1 MIWSCQRESDGETGN
16 LAADIKAELSA
27 AVPECPGVSGEIAQ
41 AVEAFI
47 LEHHRNEAM
56 ASEYVLL
63 LIARALWAVGEEK
76 AACRFIEAK
85 GAEWRVAPSFVE
97 AAMARDLSVPHW
109 HALLG
114 SRAVRSAATL
124 TRGAIWIVD
133 MRRLM
138 DAERGSLELTVFR
151 MVHAVMDRI
160 AGVWDHSRGQ
170 GILGLRHLDAASS
183 VLLGCSRRCRKSSRM
198 ARELRTQCGIRLQ
211 SAGKSR
217 GWITIPEII
226 SLDIDGT

>member
-1 MIWSCQRESDGETGN
+1 MIWSCQRESDGATGN

-27 AVPECPGVSGEIAQ
+27 VAPECPGVAGEIAQ

-47 LEHHRNEAM
+47 LEHHRNEAL

-124 TRGAIWIVD
+124 ARGAIWIID
-133 MRRLM
+133 LQRLM
-138 DAERGSLELTVFR
+138 DAERGSLELTMLRV
-151 MVHAVMDRI
+151 VHAVIDRI

-170 GILGLRHLDAASS
+170 GILGLRHLDAAASA
-183 VLLGCSRRCRKSSRM
+183 LLGCSRRCRKSSTM
-198 ARELRTQCGIRLQ
+198 AWELRNQCGVRLQ

-217 GWITIPEII
+217 GWTAIPEII